1 MTWDKERI
9 RQELRRLHR
18 AGRDISYNALA
29 KKQQSL
35 VSAAAYHFG
44 SYRKAIETA
53 GIPYDVISRRPRWTK
68 QIIIKLIK
76 AARRN
81 FAEVLT
87 ELGLMAPFH
96 DRTPEE
102 IDRIIE
108 ACIDGFQDAM
118 RRQAAVVRGVPFD
131 DEIPF

>member
-18 AGRDISYNALA
+18 AGKDISYNALA

-68 QIIIKLIK
+68 QIIDLIDHLAK
-76 AARRN
+76 VPDLPPGFRR
-81 FAEVLT
+81 LCISS
-87 ELGLMAPFH
+87 
-96 DRTPEE
+96 
-102 IDRIIE
+102 IDLIR
-108 ACIDGFQDAM
+108 
-118 RRQAAVVRGVPFD
+118 RGVVAYSAVT
-131 DEIPF
+131 E